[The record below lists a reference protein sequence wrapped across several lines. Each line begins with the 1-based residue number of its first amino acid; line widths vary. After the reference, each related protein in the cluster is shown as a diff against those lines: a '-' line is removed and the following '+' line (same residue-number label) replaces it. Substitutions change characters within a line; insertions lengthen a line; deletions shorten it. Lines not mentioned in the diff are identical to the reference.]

1 MLFMYFT
8 RRTPLKK
15 LFSILLLAIAVLSL
29 AIQPPALADADL
41 ANGGKV
47 FAANC
52 NACHMG
58 GKNVV
63 ISSKTLN
70 KADLAKYL
78 KGFDEDAQA
87 AIAYQVTKGKGAMP
101 AFTGRLSPK
110 DLEDV
115 VAYVLSKAEKGW

>member
-1 MLFMYFT
+1 MLFIYLN
-8 RRTPLKK
+8 RRTLLKK
-15 LFSILLLAIAVLSL
+15 LFAFFLVAFAVLGLVIPS
-29 AIQPPALADADL
+29 PALADGDPAT
-41 ANGGKV
+41 GSQV

-58 GKNVV
+58 GKNV
-63 ISSKTLN
+63 IMSNKTLS

-78 KGFDEDAQA
+78 KGFNDDPQA
-87 AIAYQVTKGKGAMP
+87 AIAYQITKGKNAMP

-110 DLEDV
+110 QIEDV